1 MNFNPKINLL
11 NEISIDSSLFL
22 NKSNGLNGL
31 TNINTNIPANPN
43 FLISK
48 KIDTYF
54 NDLIQIPDPPTIK
67 STKSDY
73 TFAKFYDDYI
83 EHNIL
88 LLFIILGLV
97 IFLVVKYFNKYYY
110 ENYDIVTPNKIIIK
124 KNKSNEK
131 NKNKEIE
138 RKKLEEDK
146 QSILDIIDE
155 LSTINYQK
163 INANKKKL
171 EKDFH
176 TENSNYDEYD
186 EINEYDNYTNQTNQT
201 NSSDPYY
208 DDFKT
213 SRPLYSINQQNQPV
227 TKSYI
232 HSQQP
237 PYNQPRQQVEN
248 NILQVPNLNHIHQI
262 YDNQQYDNQQYDN
275 HQYDLPKD
283 YLLINNDNDEDN
295 TSIGGYL
302 NMKRKIDFN
311 DKKNKNMIK
320 GVYIESP
327 YDSSEF

>member
-1 MNFNPKINLL
+1 MNINPKINLL
-11 NEISIDSSLFL
+11 NEISIDSSIFL
-22 NKSNGLNGL
+22 NKSNGL
-31 TNINTNIPANPN
+31 TNINIPANPN

-73 TFAKFYDDYI
+73 TFAKFYDEYI

-110 ENYDIVTPNKIIIK
+110 ENYDEITSNKIIIK
-124 KNKSNEK
+124 KNKSKEK
-131 NKNKEIE
+131 IKNRDEQ
-138 RKKLEEDK
+138 RKKLEDDK

-163 INANKKKL
+163 INANKQQL
-171 EKDFH
+171 EKDVH
-176 TENSNYDEYD
+176 IENSNYNEYDEYD
-186 EINEYDNYTNQTNQT
+186 RINEYDNQTNQT

-213 SRPLYSINQQNQPV
+213 SRPLYSINQYDQPV

-237 PYNQPRQQVEN
+237 PHIQPRQKVEN

-262 YDNQQYDNQQYDN
+262 YDNQQYDNQN
-275 HQYDLPKD
+275 FDLPKD

-327 YDSSEF
+327 FDNSEY

>member
-11 NEISIDSSLFL
+11 NEISIDSSIFL
-22 NKSNGLNGL
+22 NKSNGL
-31 TNINTNIPANPN
+31 TNINIPGNPN

-67 STKSDY
+67 SNKTYY
-73 TFAKFYDDYI
+73 TFAKFYDEYI

-97 IFLVVKYFNKYYY
+97 IFLVVKYYNKYYY
-110 ENYDIVTPNKIIIK
+110 ENYDIINPNKIIIK
-124 KNKSNEK
+124 KNKSKEKIK
-131 NKNKEIE
+131 NKAIE

-155 LSTINYQK
+155 LSTINYKK
-163 INANKKKL
+163 IKANKQQL
-171 EKDFH
+171 EKDFLSD
-176 TENSNYDEYD
+176 NSNYDEYD
-186 EINEYDNYTNQTNQT
+186 EINEYNSHINQTNQNNQTNQTNQT
-201 NSSDPYY
+201 NGNDPYY
-208 DDFKT
+208 DDFKI
-213 SRPLYSINQQNQPV
+213 SRPLYSINLQNQPV
-227 TKSYI
+227 TKSFI

-237 PYNQPRQQVEN
+237 PYNQIRQQVEN

-262 YDNQQYDNQQYDN
+262 YDNQQYN
-275 HQYDLPKD
+275 LPKD
-283 YLLINNDNDEDN
+283 YLLINDNNQDDND
-295 TSIGGYL
+295 SIGGYL
-302 NMKRKIDFN
+302 NMRRKIDFN

-327 YDSSEF
+327 YDTSEY